1 MQDSLPLPDSL
12 AGWLTYIEAQHPK
25 SIAMGL
31 DRVGEVWR
39 RLQVKLDFPVITVGG
54 TNGKGSTCAMLE
66 AIYQA
71 ADYRVACYTSPHIL
85 RYNERVRINGVE
97 ADDAALC
104 EAFLAVESA
113 RREISLT
120 YFEFGTLATVW
131 LFANTEVDLAILEVG
146 LGGRLDAVNI
156 FEPACAI
163 ITSIDLDHMDYLGD
177 SRESIGFEKAGI
189 YRPNVP
195 AICGDVAPPQTLV
208 QRAASIGADYRQIRV
223 DFDFRLT
230 PQGWD
235 YVDQGG
241 SSIALPS
248 PALTGDFQLFNAAC
262 VIMAV
267 QTLQSTLPVAV
278 DQMAQG
284 LRDVTLA
291 GRFQQLAVHP
301 AIIVDVAHNPHAAQ
315 ALAQNLA
322 QQPCEGRTL
331 AVFSMLADKDIAG
344 VVDAL
349 RSQIGQWYIAG
360 IHNSRAAKVADLAQV
375 IHAQAPEAAVQSFA
389 DLSQAL
395 KQACL
400 EASENDRIIIFGSFF
415 TVAEIMQRRT

>member
-1 MQDSLPLPDSL
+1 MQGSLPLPDSL

-39 RLQVKLDFPVITVGG
+39 RLEARLDFPVITVGG

-71 ADYRVACYTSPHIL
+71 AGYRVACYTSPHIL
-85 RYNERVRINGVE
+85 RYNERVRIDGVE
-97 ADDAALC
+97 ADDEALC
-104 EAFLAVESA
+104 EAFLAVETA

-131 LFANTEVDLAILEVG
+131 LFARTQVDLAILEVG

-156 FEPACAI
+156 FEPSCAI

-177 SRESIGFEKAGI
+177 NRESIGFEKAGI
-189 YRPNVP
+189 YRSNVT
-195 AICGDVAPPQTLV
+195 AICGDAAPPATLV
-208 QRAASIGADYRQIRV
+208 ERAASIGADYRQIQV
-223 DFDFRLT
+223 DFDFRVM
-230 PQGWD
+230 PEGWIYID
-235 YVDQGG
+235 KGG
-241 SSIALPS
+241 TNIRLPT
-248 PALTGDFQLFNAAC
+248 PALAGDFQLFNAAC
-262 VIMAV
+262 VITAV
-267 QTLQSTLPVAV
+267 QTLQPRLPVALEQV
-278 DQMAQG
+278 AQG
-284 LRDVTLA
+284 LREVTLA
-291 GRFQQLAVHP
+291 GRFQQLAERP
-301 AIIVDVAHNPHAAQ
+301 SLIVDVAHNPHAAQ

-322 QQPCEGRTL
+322 HQACAGRTL

-349 RSQIGQWYIAG
+349 KSQIGQWYIAE
-360 IHNSRAAKVADLAQV
+360 IHNSRAAKVAELAQ
-375 IHAQAPEAAVQSFA
+375 IIRAQAPEATVQSFE

-415 TVAEIMQRRT
+415 TVAEIMQRCA